1 MTGRAVHIARRTG
14 RVALY
19 LLALVGVAHF
29 ATIWLRP
36 AVRGMN
42 PAACEQTGSGSL
54 HLAGLWIRYLS
65 GDTPVFDNWTG
76 ACAFAGQNAEALQ
89 SGQTVDIVFI
99 GDSITQHWLAADPA
113 LFGKTRLNRG
123 IPGHS
128 AAQVLTRF
136 PSDVVELRPR
146 IVHLLAGTNDVL
158 GVHGP
163 ATPAIWQGTM
173 RAIVDLAKSNGITVI
188 LGTMPPM
195 LKNPFDPHHLPAAV
209 IAEQNRWLRALAQ
222 EKGLILA
229 DYHAVLASA
238 DGGFKSGLSDDGTH
252 PTAAGYAAMRPLLD
266 KALAEANALSKK

>member
-1 MTGRAVHIARRTG
+1 MAGAAARIGKRACRIAI
-14 RVALY
+14 Y
-19 LLALVGVAHF
+19 LLALIGVAHV

-36 AVRGMN
+36 AVRGMD
-42 PAACEQTGSGSL
+42 PAACEQVGSGSL

-76 ACAFAGQNAEALQ
+76 TCAFAGQNAEALQ
-89 SGQTVDIVFI
+89 SGQPVDIVFI

-128 AAQVLTRF
+128 ASQVLTRF
-136 PSDVVELRPR
+136 PSDGLALRPR
-146 IVHLLAGTNDVL
+146 TVHLLAGTNDVL

-173 RAIVDLAKSNGITVI
+173 RAIVDLAKANGITVI

-195 LKNPFDPHHLPAAV
+195 AKNPFDPHHRPAEV
-209 IAEQNRWLRALAQ
+209 IAEQNRFLASLAK
-222 EKGLILA
+222 EKGAILA
-229 DYHAVLASA
+229 DYHAVLAA
-238 DGGFKSGLSDDGTH
+238 PDGGFKTGLSDDGTH
-252 PTAAGYAAMRPLLD
+252 PNAKGYAAMRTLLD
-266 KALAEANALSKK
+266 SAIAQAGAASGK